1 MDQTEGNE
9 GDGGGVDGA
18 KNKFYF
24 IEDPDS
30 SESEGEMWP
39 NQHKPG
45 GSCKRDPRQSKE
57 GSPPLV
63 LVYSRSQEQ
72 RAQQDCSLSASAD
85 LQEERDEE
93 PGEELEEDSDQPI
106 EDWMILDDVKR
117 EEDSDI
123 QLNLSYWNSSDDA
136 SGDEDMTEENEES
149 LKDNWAVSEKDKYG
163 AGQSL
168 PSRYFMPDRSLICRM
183 CNKTGHLSKSCYL
196 QKKCLTCVLCGI
208 RGHIQRACPDRPC
221 FTCGRPSHGLQSCE
235 IPPMWNQHCKRCGM
249 TGHLSDTCPD
259 VWRQYHLTITVE
271 APLRPRTV
279 KNVQPRRFCA
289 HCYNCAKRGHYGHEC
304 TLKRMI
310 SGTFPSLPYIC
321 HYDTKED
328 ILQHCTQMQKRA
340 KEFPNVGSQLF
351 SDQGPLS
358 EKTGD
363 FAEEGI
369 SVQVRSRNKQDACSR
384 AVRRKTWPEKR
395 KQRRE
400 VKRLRREAQAIR
412 EGGLLGKLR
421 YTCDDEVCPVNP
433 FGDPLLGHTQSTTPL
448 KNKRRA
454 EVGGRKS
461 RESEKWKKKRG
472 VKRGEMYPHGNGDID
487 GEHLSSPKQRVR
499 HRRR

>member
-123 QLNLSYWNSSDDA
+123 QLNLSYWNSSDD
-136 SGDEDMTEENEES
+136 
-149 LKDNWAVSEKDKYG
+149 YG

-259 VWRQYHLTITVE
+259 VWRQYHLT

-340 KEFPNVGSQLF
+340 KGL
-351 SDQGPLS
+351 
-358 EKTGD
+358 KT
-363 FAEEGI
+363 F
-369 SVQVRSRNKQDACSR
+369 QVRSRNKQDACSR